1 MAHFRIGKTSYAI
14 QKILFFTYYWFHMVQ
29 YISSEFM
36 IVKIIILITMKYKM
50 MKTNTILQK
59 MILVTK
65 LLLIMNPKFSSPI
78 TYPS

>member
-1 MAHFRIGKTSYAI
+1 
-14 QKILFFTYYWFHMVQ
+14 MVQ

-78 TYPS
+78 MTHFIAVHTPQPRTILLYPATDDPKK

>member
-1 MAHFRIGKTSYAI
+1 MAHFRVGKTSYAK
-14 QKILFFTYYWFHMVQ
+14 QKILFFTYYWFHMAQ

-50 MKTNTILQK
+50 MTTNTILQK
-59 MILVTK
+59 MLLVTK
-65 LLLIMNPKFSSPI
+65 LLIMNPKFSSPI